1 MAPRKGIRARLGRRK
16 RSRDASARDGATRNR
31 LDELTERTRR
41 EARALSR
48 KQRIEARRTLRAQ
61 TQGLDLG
68 VRLRGAGY
76 ETRRRLRPVFA
87 PVTGLLSGV
96 APYITRALLFVVQLV
111 GALVALVLAFAQL
124 VIRRLTTLLGVVGMT
139 VSDWSRRHVTPRA
152 TVAFVGACAAVLLG
166 AAQFANYHGVAV
178 DAESYAGPL
187 GRTAPAP
194 ITGTETA
201 GSAHLWVLLPVA
213 AVALVFAVG
222 AYLGRRRF
230 AAGLVVCGVLG
241 LAVAIAIDL
250 PQGLETGR
258 EGLAFYGADAELLG
272 GFWVEIASSATLI
285 LCGCLLPLYSR
296 GVARRGRGRRGPQRS
311 REPHRDVGGIPP
323 GLQAES

>member
-1 MAPRKGIRARLGRRK
+1 MAPRKGIRGRLGRRN
-16 RSRDASARDGATRNR
+16 RSRDASPRDSATRPR

-48 KQRIEARRTLRAQ
+48 KRRIEARRALRAE
-61 TQGLDLG
+61 TPGLDLG

-76 ETRRRLRPVFA
+76 ETRRRLRPVFTPA
-87 PVTGLLSGV
+87 AALLSRV
-96 APYITRALLFVVQLV
+96 APYITRSLLFVIQLV
-111 GALVALVLAFAQL
+111 GALVALVLALAQFA
-124 VIRRLTTLLGVVGMT
+124 IGRLTTLLGVLAMT
-139 VSDWSRRHVTPRA
+139 VAHWTRRHVTPRA

-166 AAQFANYHGVAV
+166 AAQFADYHGVAI
-178 DAESYAGPL
+178 DASSYAGPI
-187 GRTAPAP
+187 GRTVPAP

-213 AVALVFAVG
+213 AIALVLAVG
-222 AYLGRRRF
+222 AYLGSRRF
-230 AAGLVVCGVLG
+230 AAGLVVCGVIG

-272 GFWVEIASSATLI
+272 GFWVEVTSSATLI

-296 GVARRGRGRRGPQRS
+296 GIAPPKRGRRARS
-311 REPHRDVGGIPP
+311 RTSHRDVGGIPP

>member
-1 MAPRKGIRARLGRRK
+1 MAPRKGIRARLGRRS
-16 RSRDASARDGATRNR
+16 RSRDPRARDSDR
-31 LDELTERTRR
+31 LEELTERTRR

-48 KQRIEARRTLRAQ
+48 KRRIEARRALRAQ
-61 TQGLDLG
+61 TPGLDLG

-76 ETRRRLRPVFA
+76 ETRRQLRPVFA
-87 PVTGLLSGV
+87 PAAALLSRV
-96 APYITRALLFVVQLV
+96 APYITRSLLFVIQLV
-111 GALVALVLAFAQL
+111 GALLALVLAVAQL
-124 VIRRLTTLLGVVGMT
+124 AIGRLTTLLGVLGVT
-139 VSDWSRRHVTPRA
+139 IADWTRRRVTPRA

-166 AAQFANYHGVAV
+166 AAQFADYHGVAI
-178 DAESYAGPL
+178 DASSYAGPI

-194 ITGTETA
+194 ITGTETT

-213 AVALVFAVG
+213 AIALVLAIG
-222 AYLGRRRF
+222 AFLGGRRF

-241 LAVAIAIDL
+241 LAVALAIDL

-258 EGLAFYGADAELLG
+258 AGLAFYGADAELLG
-272 GFWVEIASSATLI
+272 GFWVEVASSATLI

-296 GVARRGRGRRGPQRS
+296 GIAPPRRGRRARS
-311 REPHRDVGGIPP
+311 RASHRDVGGIPP